1 MKKNCLRIL
10 LLIFVTTL
18 AVISCQKK
26 DPGAITLKLGHEG
39 PITDPRQVAAET
51 FKRIVET
58 ETNKQVTVEIY
69 PASSLGDWRELQ
81 EGLQI
86 GSVDIVIEDIGTLQR
101 FNDIAAIGWAAF
113 LYKDREHYMKV
124 WAGEIGQQI
133 RSDLEKATGFRLLG
147 LMYRGARNLNSIKK
161 IDNLDELRGI
171 KIRVPNSVIA
181 IDTWK
186 ALGANPQAMSYTEV
200 FGALQQGVIDAQENP
215 LESIFSDSVYE
226 VAPYINLT
234 EHVLGA
240 YNFQFWGKTFDSW
253 PENVQAAIKNA
264 VDAASTEFTDGLTS
278 REANIID
285 QLKNNPKVYIVPV
298 SAEIRSQMAE
308 LSINM
313 LNEKYQILAPYI
325 KKIQEAIN

>member
-1 MKKNCLRIL
+1 MKKSCLYIL
-10 LLIFVTTL
+10 LLVFVTMLT
-18 AVISCQKK
+18 VVSCQKK

-39 PITDPRQVAAET
+39 ATTDPRQVAAET
-51 FKRIVET
+51 FKRVVEA
-58 ETNKQVTVEIY
+58 ETNNQVTVEIY
-69 PASSLGDWRELQ
+69 PASSLGDWREMQ

-113 LYKDREHYMKV
+113 LYKDREHFMKV
-124 WAGEIGQQI
+124 WTGEIGQQI

-161 IDNLDELRGI
+161 IDSLDQLRGI

-181 IDTWK
+181 IDTWQ

-215 LESIFSDSVYE
+215 LESIFNDSLYE

-234 EHVLGA
+234 EHVIGA

-253 PENVQAAIKNA
+253 PENVQTAIKNA
-264 VDAASTEFTDGLTS
+264 VEAASVEYTDGLTA
-278 REANIID
+278 REAKIVET
-285 QLKNNPKVYIVPV
+285 LKNNPKVYIVPV
-298 SAEIRSQMAE
+298 SSDVRNEMAA
-308 LSINM
+308 LSVKM
-313 LNEKYQILAPYI
+313 LNEKYAVLAPYI
-325 KKIQEAIN
+325 KQIEQAGN